1 MIDLLPGLAQLQVN
15 HACTVAPV
23 TLGQGHD
30 LLAKLAVLVCRGLVE
45 QLHFCWVDAE
55 KLASMGFLP
64 VVLTKTERDALDEA
78 THRKW
83 RNAKL
88 YPISKLQDIRATIGA
103 SMRDACCEM
112 RLLGRELANAETE
125 LPSGRSIVL
134 EVAPGQTTVSLDDGE
149 VTLTI
154 TAPDRPLHAAVRY
167 AIQCALAEAATAQH
181 SSAPSH
187 QKQ

>member
-1 MIDLLPGLAQLQVN
+1 MHDKYMNLAELNQ
-15 HACTVAPV
+15 
-23 TLGQGHD
+23 
-30 LLAKLAVLVCRGLVE
+30 KLEICS
-45 QLHFCWVDAE
+45 VDADR
-55 KLASMGFLP
+55 LATMGFLP
-64 VVLTKTERDALDEA
+64 VVLSKFELESLDEA
-78 THRKW
+78 TRRKW
-83 RNAKL
+83 RAAKL

-149 VTLTI
+149 VKLSI

-167 AIQCALAEAATAQH
+167 AIQCALAEAATAQR
-181 SSAPSH
+181 SSAPSP

>member
-1 MIDLLPGLAQLQVN
+1 MHDKYM
-15 HACTVAPV
+15 
-23 TLGQGHD
+23 TLSE
-30 LLAKLAVLVCRGLVE
+30 LNE

-64 VVLTKTERDALDEA
+64 VVLSKVERDALDEA

-125 LPSGRSIVL
+125 LPSGRSIVV

-149 VTLTI
+149 VKLRRINTVVPSEMMTLWCMVGTGSGMV
-154 TAPDRPLHAAVRY
+154 AK
-167 AIQCALAEAATAQH
+167 
-181 SSAPSH
+181 SSVIDFLTL
-187 QKQ
+187 

>member
-1 MIDLLPGLAQLQVN
+1 MHDKYM
-15 HACTVAPV
+15 
-23 TLGQGHD
+23 TLTE
-30 LLAKLAVLVCRGLVE
+30 LNE

-64 VVLTKTERDALDEA
+64 VVLTKVERDALDEA

-149 VTLTI
+149 VKLTI

-167 AIQCALAEAATAQH
+167 AIQCALAEAATAQRC
-181 SSAPSH
+181 SAPSP